1 MVRLAFL
8 IGHTSKSKG
17 AHSFYFDRNEF
28 DFWRGFECELSEV
41 GDVFYHDHN
50 IKSYTKRQKKASYEL
65 SDYDVVFELHFNA
78 ANSKAKGCEALYL
91 KGNDTSKDIA
101 TLFTD
106 NYHYLTKSKNRG
118 AKALY
123 SRLQRGYGF
132 VKNQRANGI
141 ILEPFFGDNKE
152 DCKLFNIDHFLTAV
166 KKSTT

>member
-1 MVRLAFL
+1 M
-8 IGHTSKSKG
+8 
-17 AHSFYFDRNEF
+17 
-28 DFWRGFECELSEV
+28 
-41 GDVFYHDHN
+41 FYHDHN

-101 TLFTD
+101 TLFTH
-106 NYHYLTKSKNRG
+106 NYHYLTKSKYRG

-152 DCKLFNIDHFLTAV
+152 DCKLFNINDFLTAV
-166 KKSTT
+166 KKSIT